1 MISQNL
7 IDSFYALMACFG
19 LCSFVFCAVLVIETI
34 LYKIVRRI
42 WRCITK

>member
-19 LCSFVFCAVLVIETI
+19 LCSFVFCVVLVIETI
-34 LYKIVRRI
+34 LCKIVKRI
-42 WRCITK
+42 WRWIKK

>member
-7 IDSFYALMACFG
+7 IDSFYALMTCFG

-42 WRCITK
+42 WRWITK